1 MKRKYLYTFYVIRC
15 VDFWIYLGIY
25 NTNALHFGRQIEY
38 YMKNN
43 RLTTKHTKSMRWTL
57 FLFLFLRLE
66 DTTIGEQTWRRRQ
79 YVWLFI
85 CSFIFFHE
93 TKQSKTT
100 KRKSFKAIYS
110 IQFNSIQLR
119 CVWDFRTIAFENEIE
134 GHFLFWFGNNFSVGM
149 TFHWHH

>member
-43 RLTTKHTKSMRWTL
+43 QLTTKHTKSMRWTL
-57 FLFLFLRLE
+57 FLFLFLRLK

-100 KRKSFKAIYS
+100 KRKSFKVIYS
-110 IQFNSIQLR
+110 IQFNSITLR
-119 CVWDFRTIAFENEIE
+119 VRFSYDCLWKRNRRT
-134 GHFLFWFGNNFSVGM
+134 FSVLI
-149 TFHWHH
+149 W